1 VEVELLSPKGIK
13 SVLAARRR
21 YDQDDKGFPGWRF
34 MTLKHW
40 DEDPVGK
47 WTIRVSDQHTGSHN
61 GSFLGWDMSLFGS
74 VIDPAKVELWKVPD
88 DPIDPATV
96 PASTTTTASTA
107 SMSATA
113 TKQHPK
119 PTDHLPGDHDTAEG
133 EATKPSFPNNSTT
146 PGNGATEPTPD
157 EGYFSHMTDLLK
169 SQTWLFAALGAVV
182 LFLIAVGV
190 YLYRRRRSSRQE
202 YAALGGD
209 DVAMSQVRTNGARGT
224 RELYDA
230 FGELSDGDSDADEEM
245 ALTGR
250 DRGREGVQ
258 YHDGFLDDEE
268 DNRGRVREGRY
279 ADVSDE
285 REHEGP
291 ERPAEHA
298 EAGTRSPGEDSGTSW
313 EHASQT
319 LR

>member
-1 VEVELLSPKGIK
+1 
-13 SVLAARRR
+13 
-21 YDQDDKGFPGWRF
+21 
-34 MTLKHW
+34 
-40 DEDPVGK
+40 
-47 WTIRVSDQHTGSHN
+47 
-61 GSFLGWDMSLFGS
+61 MSLFGS
-74 VIDPAKVELWKVPD
+74 VIDPSKVELWKVPD
-88 DPIDPATV
+88 DPVDPATL
-96 PASTTTTASTA
+96 PASTTSAAPTASPSA
-107 SMSATA
+107 SV

-119 PTDHLPGDHDTAEG
+119 PTQHLPGDHGTAEG
-133 EATKPSFPNNSTT
+133 EAHKPSFNSTTPGGNNSTTPGGNNSTT
-146 PGNGATEPTPD
+146 PGNDTVEPTPD

-182 LFLIAVGV
+182 LFVIAAGV
-190 YLYRRRRSSRQE
+190 YLYRRRRSRRKE

-209 DVAMSQVRTNGARGT
+209 DVAMSQVGAAGGGGT

-268 DNRGRVREGRY
+268 EDRERSREGRY
-279 ADVSDE
+279 VDVPDE
-285 REHEGP
+285 RDHERPERTAEHEG
-291 ERPAEHA
+291 
-298 EAGTRSPGEDSGTSW
+298 AGTRSPGEDSGASW